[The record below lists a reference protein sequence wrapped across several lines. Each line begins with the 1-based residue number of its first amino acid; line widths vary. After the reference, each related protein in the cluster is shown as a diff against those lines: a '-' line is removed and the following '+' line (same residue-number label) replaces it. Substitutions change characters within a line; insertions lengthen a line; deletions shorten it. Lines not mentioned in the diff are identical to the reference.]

1 MEKRVRERERERE
14 REMVKNI
21 GKETILK
28 NIIIA
33 CFRKNNKLPQTL
45 MHYQTCQL

>member
-1 MEKRVRERERERE
+1 MEKRVREREREI
-14 REMVKNI
+14 VKNI